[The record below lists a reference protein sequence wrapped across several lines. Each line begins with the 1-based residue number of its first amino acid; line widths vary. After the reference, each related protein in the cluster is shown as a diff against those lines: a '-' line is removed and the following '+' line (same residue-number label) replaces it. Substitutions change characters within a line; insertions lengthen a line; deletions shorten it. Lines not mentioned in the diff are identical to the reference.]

1 MCISSSVAS
10 RKSAKQDNLSAAKKG
25 SLYRKLTSALK
36 KSSYHEASSC
46 LVRRAE
52 EDDEEDPRPR
62 LLRWYPILEDL
73 TAANLSRLAAAAA
86 LLGSA
91 RTDAL
96 RTPQWA

>member
-1 MCISSSVAS
+1 
-10 RKSAKQDNLSAAKKG
+10 
-25 SLYRKLTSALK
+25 
-36 KSSYHEASSC
+36 

-91 RTDAL
+91 RTEAL